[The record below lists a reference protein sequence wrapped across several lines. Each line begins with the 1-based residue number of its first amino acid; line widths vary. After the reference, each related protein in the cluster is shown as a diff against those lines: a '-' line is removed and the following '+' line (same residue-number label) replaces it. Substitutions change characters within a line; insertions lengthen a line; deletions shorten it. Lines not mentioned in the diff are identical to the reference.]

1 MSFDSLDFISR
12 ANPEY
17 VDQLYQQYQQD
28 PSSVGEQ
35 WAVVFAGYEFGLQAG
50 SELKRKGPINPPGV
64 YDLIHSYRELG
75 HLIADIDPLS
85 EQVFSHPLLEAGN
98 FGFDET
104 DLNRS
109 VDAGSFRGMK
119 QAQIK
124 ELIIA
129 LQQTYCRTMGV
140 EFMHLVDKEKRDWLL
155 DRMEPTKNKPPLN
168 AQERQ
173 LILRQLIFADE
184 FERFI
189 HTKYLG
195 SKRFSLEGNLSLIP
209 LLNAL
214 VENSVSSGAREF
226 VLGMPH
232 RGRLNVL
239 AHLMHKPYERILAE
253 FEGLQEAE
261 DVKYHLGYSY
271 DLRLGNGKDVH
282 LSLSNNP
289 SHLEAVNPVV
299 LGMVQ
304 AKQNKR
310 NDVERNQVI
319 PVLMHGDAA
328 FTGQG
333 IVYETMGLADLDGY
347 STGGTI
353 HIIINNQIG
362 FTTSPEQSRSTK
374 YASDL
379 AKITHTPIFHVNAE
393 DPEAVIW
400 AAQLAI
406 GFRQT
411 FKSDVLIDLIGFRR
425 HGHNE
430 LDDASFTQPLMYAKI
445 KRKPSVAKLYTDR
458 LIESGAI
465 EADAAQNINQEA
477 RAELE
482 RCLTLARQH
491 KSTSARDDA
500 FGGLWEGMGPSG
512 EDWSAETIVS
522 GKTLEDI
529 AKSLPEFPDSFTP
542 HSRIPKLFEQM
553 RDLVSSGEGLHWAAG
568 ETLAYGSLL
577 LEGTPIRLTGQDCE
591 RGTFSHR
598 HAVLNDAKTGEKHV
612 PLNHLSSD
620 QAQIEIANSP
630 LHEAGALGFE
640 YGVSSANPNLL
651 TIWEAQFGDFANGA
665 QVIIDQFIIS
675 GEAKWARQS
684 GLVLLLPH
692 GYEGQGPEHSS
703 ARLERFLQL
712 AAEDNI
718 QVVNCTTPAQFFH
731 VLRRQIHRNFRKPLI
746 VMTPKSLLR
755 HKQAVSSIKE
765 FTDQGFQKVI
775 PDLASKNLKDVRR
788 VLICSGKI
796 YYALEAAR
804 QAQKVKD
811 VAIVRLEQVYPF
823 PDEMLTEALT
833 DFADA
838 DVVWLQ
844 EEPQNQGAWL
854 FVHLHLQAVVGPKK
868 TVAYL
873 GRPAS
878 ASPATG
884 SLKIHQRE
892 EEALIKTAFDLPKPK
907 QTRKKRVKQKT
918 T

>member
-12 ANPEY
+12 ANPDY

-28 PSSVGEQ
+28 PASVGEQ
-35 WAVVFAGYEFGLQAG
+35 WATVFAGYEFGLQAG

-75 HLIADIDPLS
+75 HLIADMDPLS
-85 EQVFSHPLLEAGN
+85 EQIFTHPLLEAGN

-104 DLNRS
+104 DLNRA

-119 QAQIK
+119 QAPIK

-140 EFMHLVDKEKRDWLL
+140 EFMHLLDKEQRDWLM
-155 DRMEPTKNKPPLN
+155 DRMEPTKNRPPLN

-173 LILRQLIFADE
+173 LVLRQLIFADE
-184 FERFI
+184 FERFL
-189 HTKYLG
+189 HTKFLG

-214 VENSVSSGAREF
+214 VEHSVNIGAKEF
-226 VLGMPH
+226 VFGMPH

-253 FEGLQEAE
+253 FEGLQEDE
-261 DVKYHLGYSY
+261 DVKYHLGYSH
-271 DLRLGNGKDVH
+271 DLRLGNGQDIH

-299 LGMVQ
+299 LGMVH

-310 NDVERNQVI
+310 NDVERNQVV

-333 IVYETMGLADLDGY
+333 IVYETMGLAGLEGY

-362 FTTSPEQSRSTK
+362 FTTDPEQSRSTR

-393 DPEAVIW
+393 DPEAVVW

-406 GFRQT
+406 GFRQE
-411 FKSDVLIDLIGFRR
+411 FKSDVLIDLVGYRR

-430 LDDASFTQPLMYAKI
+430 LDDATFTQPLMYSKI
-445 KRKPSVAKLYTDR
+445 KKKPSEAKLYAQHLIDTDV
-458 LIESGAI
+458 IK
-465 EADAAQNINQEA
+465 ADEVQAINQEA
-477 RAELE
+477 RQELE
-482 RCLTLARQH
+482 RCLELARQH
-491 KSTSARDDA
+491 KSKSAKEDA
-500 FGGLWEGMGPSG
+500 FGGLWEGLGPSG
-512 EDWSAETIVS
+512 DDWGAHTSTSE
-522 GKTLEDI
+522 KQLKDI
-529 AKSLPEFPDSFTP
+529 GNALTVFPDSFTP
-542 HSRIPKLFEQM
+542 HKRIPKLFEQM
-553 RDLVSSGEGLHWAAG
+553 RDLVSSGQGLHWAAG

-577 LEGTPIRLTGQDCE
+577 IEGTPIRLTGQDCE

-598 HAVLNDAKTGEKHV
+598 HAVLHDVNSGKAYI
-612 PLNHLSSD
+612 PLNHISSN
-620 QAQIEIANSP
+620 QAQMEIANSP

-665 QVIIDQFIIS
+665 QVIIDQFITS
-675 GEAKWARQS
+675 GEIKWARQS
-684 GLVLLLPH
+684 GLVMLLPH

-712 AAEDNI
+712 AAEGNI

-755 HKQAVSSIKE
+755 HKRAVSDLSE
-765 FTDQGFQKVI
+765 FTDHGFQKVI
-775 PDLASKNLKDVRR
+775 ADSAPLKNVRR

-804 QAQKVKD
+804 QEQD
-811 VAIVRLEQVYPF
+811 INNIAIVRLEQIYPF
-823 PDEMLTEALT
+823 PDDMLKKILENY
-833 DFADA
+833 ADA
-838 DVVWLQ
+838 EIVWLQ
-844 EEPQNQGAWL
+844 EEPKNQGAWL
-854 FVHLHLQAVVGPKK
+854 FVQSQLQGLLGTKK
-868 TVAYL
+868 TLSYM

-878 ASPATG
+878 ASPSTG
-884 SLKIHQRE
+884 SLKTHQRE
-892 EEALIKTAFDLPKPK
+892 EAALIKEAFELPKPK
-907 QTRKKRVKQKT
+907 PSKKRVKQKT
-918 T
+918 A

>member
-1 MSFDSLDFISR
+1 MGFDSLDFISR
-12 ANPEY
+12 ANPDY

-28 PSSVGEQ
+28 PSSVEEQ
-35 WAVVFAGYEFGLQAG
+35 WAIVFAGYEFGLQAG
-50 SELKRKGPINPPGV
+50 SGLKKKGPVNPPGV

-75 HLIADIDPLS
+75 HLIADIDPLR
-85 EQVFSHPLLEAGN
+85 EQKSSHPLLEVTN
-98 FGFDET
+98 FGFDEN
-104 DLNRS
+104 DLNRT

-119 QAQIK
+119 HAPLK
-124 ELIIA
+124 VLIRS
-129 LQQTYCRTMGV
+129 LQHTYCRTVGV
-140 EFMHLVDKEKRDWLL
+140 EFMHLIEKEQRDWLL
-155 DRMEPTKNKPPLN
+155 DRMEPTHNHPPLN
-168 AQERQ
+168 SQERR

-184 FERFI
+184 FEKFL

-214 VENSVSSGAREF
+214 VEHSVSLGTKEF

-253 FEGLQEAE
+253 FEGLQEDE
-261 DVKYHLGYSY
+261 DVKYHLGYSH
-271 DLRLGNGKDVH
+271 DLSLSNGKTIH

-299 LGMVQ
+299 LGMVH

-310 NDVERNQVI
+310 SDADRNEVI

-333 IVYETMGLADLDGY
+333 IVYETLGLVDLEGY

-362 FTTSPEQSRSTK
+362 FTTDPEQGRSTR

-379 AKITHTPIFHVNAE
+379 AKITNTPIFHVNAE

-406 GFRQT
+406 GFRQA

-430 LDDASFTQPLMYAKI
+430 MDDATFTQPLMYSKI
-445 KRKPSVAKLYTDR
+445 KQKPSVAKFYTDR
-458 LIESGAI
+458 LIESDVI
-465 EADAAQNINQEA
+465 DAEYAQNIIGEI
-477 RAELE
+477 REELE
-482 RCLTLARQH
+482 HCQELARQH
-491 KSTSARDDA
+491 KSTSARESA
-500 FGGLWEGMGPSG
+500 FGGLWEGLGPSG
-512 EDWSAETIVS
+512 EDWSAETTVDADR
-522 GKTLEDI
+522 LEAV
-529 AKSLPEFPDSFTP
+529 AKSLPEFPEAFTP

-553 RDLVSSGEGLHWAAG
+553 RDLVLSGEGLHWAAG

-598 HAVLNDAKTGEKHV
+598 HAVLNDAETGDKYV
-612 PLNHLSSD
+612 PLNHLSTD
-620 QAQIEIANSP
+620 QAKLDISNSP

-665 QVIIDQFIIS
+665 QVIIDQFITS
-675 GEAKWARQS
+675 GEVKWARQS
-684 GLVLLLPH
+684 GLVMLLPH

-755 HKQAVSSIKE
+755 HKRAVSALSE
-765 FTDQGFQKVI
+765 FTEQGFQKV
-775 PDLASKNLKDVRR
+775 LADPIAGKLKDVRR
-788 VLICSGKI
+788 VLMCSGKI
-796 YYALEAAR
+796 YYDLEAQR
-804 QAQKVKD
+804 EEQKINNI
-811 VAIVRLEQVYPF
+811 AIIRLEQLYPF
-823 PDEMLTEALT
+823 AEDMMKDALA
-833 DFADA
+833 DYADA
-838 DVVWLQ
+838 EMVWVQ
-844 EEPQNQGAWL
+844 EEPKNQGAWT
-854 FVHLHLQAVVGPKK
+854 FVQPHLQAVVGKRK
-868 TVAYL
+868 ALNYI

-892 EEALIKTAFDLPKPK
+892 QEELLNEALTLPKPK
-907 QTRKKRVKQKT
+907 RASKKRVKQKT
-918 T
+918 A